1 MGLLPRSRSCFC
13 LPPSSSLPAAPRA
26 GAGGG
31 LRRPPRR
38 RARPPLLLPDVS
50 LSDSLPLL
58 LPLPEEEEGEEEPEM
73 SLSDEEELLPL
84 SLLLE
89 EVPLLLDS
97 EPAGQGQPTQGMWVG
112 ERCTAARR
120 KARVPGRLVLTAPD
134 CHASWLWS
142 ALEHAGLVPAHN
154 RLPPMPSLAARPAPP
169 PQEPHTPH

>member
-13 LPPSSSLPAAPRA
+13 LPPSASLPAAPRA

-58 LPLPEEEEGEEEPEM
+58 LPLPEEEEEEEEPEV
-73 SLSDEEELLPL
+73 SLSEEEELLPL

-112 ERCTAARR
+112 ERGAAQGTRSG
-120 KARVPGRLVLTAPD
+120 PPSPDGSRLSRIL
-134 CHASWLWS
+134 
-142 ALEHAGLVPAHN
+142 ALEC
-154 RLPPMPSLAARPAPP
+154 
-169 PQEPHTPH
+169 T